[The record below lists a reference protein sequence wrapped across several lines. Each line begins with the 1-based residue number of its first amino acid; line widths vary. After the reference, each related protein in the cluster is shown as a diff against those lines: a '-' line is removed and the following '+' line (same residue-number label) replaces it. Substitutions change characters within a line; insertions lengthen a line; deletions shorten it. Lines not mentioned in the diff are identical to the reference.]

1 MKIVK
6 FLEVSD
12 ILLKHAGKE
21 CEKEKKKQKCW
32 FLWYLGASMLGN
44 MLVGKVVIISTQ
56 HVGTSWW

>member
-6 FLEVSD
+6 FLEVSG
-12 ILLKHAGKE
+12 ILLKYAGKE
-21 CEKEKKKQKCW
+21 FEKEIKKQKCW